1 VRIRMN
7 TLVAVAAAALASV
20 QLAAQTDFQWHG
32 SLTSG
37 QTLEIKNINGDVH
50 AAPSTST
57 EAVVTAVKTARRSN
71 PAEVRIEVVPHAGGV
86 TICAVYPSADG
97 DEPNRCESGAKSRSR
112 TKNNDTNVRFDVQ
125 VPVGVEFIGRTV
137 NGNVEAE
144 SLNGDAQGHTVNGSV
159 RVSTTGTASG
169 NTVNGSLD
177 LTMGRTDWRDEA
189 KFSTVNGSIT
199 LHLPAFLSANLHA
212 TTLNGEIQSDFPISA
227 TGTINRRRIDG
238 TIGNGGPPLT
248 LSTVNGSVKLL
259 RQ

>member
-1 VRIRMN
+1 
-7 TLVAVAAAALASV
+7 
-20 QLAAQTDFQWHG
+20 
-32 SLTSG
+32 
-37 QTLEIKNINGDVH
+37 
-50 AAPSTST
+50 
-57 EAVVTAVKTARRSN
+57 SN
-71 PAEVRIEVVPHAGGV
+71 PAEVRIEVVPHASGV

-137 NGNVEAE
+137 NGNVEGD

-177 LTMGRTDWRDEA
+177 LTMGRADWREDT

-199 LHLPAFLSANLHA
+199 LHLPAFLSANWHA
-212 TTLNGEIQSDFPISA
+212 RTLSGQIERDFPIPA
-227 TGTINRRRIDG
+227 PGPINRPRIEG
-238 TIGNGGPPLT
+238 TIGNGGPQRTP
-248 LSTVNGSVKLL
+248 SPVNGSVKLF